1 MQRLLV
7 GGTIV
12 IVLAVVAVLL
22 YGVLYERVIKQ
33 SRPAVTVNG
42 ERVSIK
48 QFQGLA
54 RYLRF
59 TLIRNANQNFQLV
72 QMFGSDPSTSAS
84 FANQLQQIQTQL
96 EPTSIGQQALNQ
108 LEQNV
113 IIQAEAKKR
122 GISLTDDKIQVAMQ
136 EAFGYFANGT
146 PTPTATQVPIPT
158 STENPFQMTQV
169 PPTGTPTA
177 TQVPTQTIPTQ
188 AITPTLQISDTS
200 TPAAT
205 ETPSVTETPTATP
218 TPYTLEGYQKLY
230 QDTIDNLNKT
240 YGLTADDIRYVIVSQ
255 LYREKVKAAFLAEQN
270 IPRTEQQVWA
280 RHILV
285 ADEATA
291 KQVIE
296 RLNAGEDWSKLAA
309 ELSTDT
315 SNKDNGGDLGW
326 FGKGTMVAP
335 FEEAAFALAP
345 GQVSQP
351 VQTQFGWHIIQSLG
365 KEDRPLSDSQ
375 YQQQL
380 ETKFTDW
387 LTQQQNAAKI
397 VTNDSWTDFVPI
409 EPTLAPEI
417 TNFINSAQQ
426 AQPTIAIPTPA
437 AVTPAP

>member
-1 MQRLLV
+1 
-7 GGTIV
+7 
-12 IVLAVVAVLL
+12 
-22 YGVLYERVIKQ
+22 
-33 SRPAVTVNG
+33 
-42 ERVSIK
+42 
-48 QFQGLA
+48 
-54 RYLRF
+54 
-59 TLIRNANQNFQLV
+59 
-72 QMFGSDPSTSAS
+72 
-84 FANQLQQIQTQL
+84 
-96 EPTSIGQQALNQ
+96 
-108 LEQNV
+108 
-113 IIQAEAKKR
+113 
-122 GISLTDDKIQVAMQ
+122 
-136 EAFGYFANGT
+136 
-146 PTPTATQVPIPT
+146 
-158 STENPFQMTQV
+158 MTQV

-177 TQVPTQTIPTQ
+177 TQVLTQTIPTQ
-188 AITPTLQISDTS
+188 AIITTLQISATS

-205 ETPSVTETPTATP
+205 ETPSATETPTATP

-255 LYREKVKAAFLAEQN
+255 QYREKVKAAILAEQN
-270 IPRTEQQVWA
+270 VPRTEQQVWA

-291 KQVIE
+291 KQVID

-326 FGKGTMVAP
+326 FGKGAMVAP
-335 FEEAAFALAP
+335 FEQAAFALEP

-397 VTNDSWTDFVPI
+397 VTNDSWTEFVPI
-409 EPTLAPEI
+409 EPTLSPEI
-417 TNFINSAQQ
+417 INFINSAQQ
-426 AQPTIAIPTPA
+426 AQPNIAIPTQA
-437 AVTPAP
+437 AATPAP